1 MVRASHVNTKN
12 KNKYVVSESISTK
25 STTGCPNK
33 KYSGL
38 IDHNVLTNEAI
49 ITRITSLDRGKTNLD
64 FDILQLYIAKKF
76 TKILT
81 FRLGYIFS
89 DVSKISENRHIKY

>member
-1 MVRASHVNTKN
+1 MSQ
-12 KNKYVVSESISTK
+12 
-25 STTGCPNK
+25 K

-38 IDHNVLTNEAI
+38 IDHNFLTNEAI
-49 ITRITSLDRGKTNLD
+49 ITRITSLDRRKTNLD

-81 FRLGYIFS
+81 FKLGCIFS
-89 DVSKISENRHIKY
+89 DVSKISENQHIKYKSPSSQLKDISGQLLF